1 VSVRPTDVLDRAAA
15 LVTGLVVAAI
25 GTAAILWPTHLV
37 RGAPEH
43 INTGPVARLTVSTW
57 WPWELAG
64 AGTLLIL
71 IGLVWLTAHV
81 PTRRTPVLRV
91 AGGTDPG
98 VIAVNLSGVA
108 TAAAA
113 ALEQDPNVQ
122 SAKGKALTDRG
133 VATVELTVTA
143 VHPANVAAVISAVD
157 TTCGHLAQATGDAT
171 VAARTVLQ
179 VARQARSGDT
189 RRKPRNLE

>member
-1 VSVRPTDVLDRAAA
+1 MRVRPTDALDRVAA

-25 GTAAILWPTHLV
+25 GTAAILWPTHVV
-37 RGAPEH
+37 RTAPER
-43 INTGPVARLTVSTW
+43 ISTGPVARLTSSTW

-64 AGTLLIL
+64 AGTVLIL
-71 IGLVWLTAHV
+71 IGLLWLTAHV
-81 PTRRTPVLRV
+81 PTRKTPVLRV
-91 AGGTDPG
+91 AGGSDPG

-108 TAAAA
+108 SAAAA

-143 VHPANVAAVISAVD
+143 VHPAGLAAVISAVD

-179 VARQARSGDT
+179 VARAAKAGDT
-189 RRKPRNLE
+189 VRKPRNLE

>member
-1 VSVRPTDVLDRAAA
+1 MSVRPTDALDRAAA
-15 LVTGLVVAAI
+15 LVAGLVVTAI
-25 GTAAILWPTHLV
+25 GTAAILWPTHVV
-37 RGAPEH
+37 RGAPER
-43 INTGPVARLTVSTW
+43 IDAGPVARLTASTW

-64 AGTLLIL
+64 AGTLLVVL
-71 IGLVWLTAHV
+71 GLVWLTAHV

-108 TAAAA
+108 SAAAA

-122 SAKGKALTDRG
+122 SAKGKAFTDRG

-143 VHPANVAAVISAVD
+143 VHPASLAAVITAVD
-157 TTCGHLAQATGDAT
+157 TTCGHVAQATGDSA

-179 VARQARSGDT
+179 VAKAGDA
-189 RRKPRNLE
+189 RRKARNLE